1 MVIPQSLQVVTQ
13 VFMGPGEQSKKD
25 GIKEEGKLRQ
35 LLEVIGVFGICNEG
49 VLKGLLRTSPSPR
62 TSLCRKQTTA
72 GEPIVEDLPIC
83 IPKVLMPRKNID
95 LGKWATVAC
104 DQFESE
110 AEYWEAMAKHAGDS
124 PSALNIIFPE
134 VYLASVTGADP
145 SEDAKRIEKI
155 GQTMKQY
162 IADKV
167 FDEQPAAF
175 IALDRKTPCVPSRKG
190 LIMAVDLEQY
200 NYNCPVPTLIRPTE
214 KTIPARLPPRVA
226 IRKDASLELPHIIM
240 IIDDPDKTV
249 IEPLFAREGFTELD
263 YQVDLFRGAGS
274 VTGLRVN
281 NEGAEH
287 VISML
292 KELDSKERQAAAQA
306 GREPALLLIGDGNHS
321 LATAK
326 KTWDLL
332 KAKGEVDTE
341 CHPARFALVELQNLH
356 DGGVVFEP
364 IHRILEGGKTDELQ
378 SALEQA
384 WGTKGTPYSEPVPKH
399 AIVLVKSCKKE
410 DSVILVPPLDKL
422 PVVSMSEQVDAFA
435 SARSEVRIGY
445 VHGEEPVY
453 AACKDGHAVGILLP
467 SLDKSRFC
475 ETVHSIGTLP
485 RKAFS
490 MGEAN
495 EKRFYVEARN
505 ILPEAF

>member
-1 MVIPQSLQVVTQ
+1 MVLSKSLQVVTQ
-13 VFMGPGEQSKKD
+13 AFMGESPKKD
-25 GIKEEGKLRQ
+25 GIAKRPSEEGKLRQ
-35 LLEVIGVFGICNEG
+35 MLETIGVFGVCNEG
-49 VLKGLLRTSPSPR
+49 VLKLFGSPR
-62 TSLCRKQTTA
+62 RKQTTT
-72 GEPIVEDLPIC
+72 GEIIVENLPIC
-83 IPKVLMPRKNID
+83 IPKVLMPKKDVD
-95 LGKWATVAC
+95 LAKWATVAC

-110 AEYWEAMAKHAGDS
+110 PHYWEAMAKHAGDS
-124 PSALNIIFPE
+124 PSAMKIIFPE

-145 SEDAKRIEKI
+145 SEDTKRIEEI
-155 GQTMKQY
+155 GKTMKQY
-162 IADKV
+162 VADKV

-226 IRKDASLELPHIIM
+226 IRKDAPLELPHIIM
-240 IIDDPDKTV
+240 IIDDPDKSV
-249 IEPLFAREGFTELD
+249 IEPLFARGGLTEPE
-263 YQVDLFRGAGS
+263 YQVDLFQGAGS

-281 NEGAEH
+281 NAGAEH
-287 VISML
+287 IIDGL
-292 KELDSKERQAAAQA
+292 KELDRKERQAAARA

-326 KTWDLL
+326 KTWDML
-332 KAKGEVDTE
+332 KETGGVDLE

-356 DGGVVFEP
+356 DDGVVFEP
-364 IHRILEGGKTDELQ
+364 IHRILEGGNGDEVQ
-378 SALEQA
+378 AALEKA
-384 WGTKGTPYSEPVPKH
+384 WGIKAEPYSEPVPKH
-399 AIVLVKSCKKE
+399 AIVLVKNDKKE
-410 DSVILVPPLDKL
+410 DSLILVPPMDRL

-435 SARSEVRIGY
+435 SEHKEVRIGY

-467 SLDKSRFC
+467 SLDKTRFC

>member
-1 MVIPQSLQVVTQ
+1 LAKLAEDSEYNRQLAQLQVLTRMSLVEGYPEFDSHTNID
-13 VFMGPGEQSKKD
+13 K
-25 GIKEEGKLRQ
+25 GIPTL
-35 LLEVIGVFGICNEG
+35 V
-49 VLKGLLRTSPSPR
+49 
-62 TSLCRKQTTA
+62 RKQTTT
-72 GEPIVEDLPIC
+72 GEPIVGGLPIC
-83 IPKVLMPRKNID
+83 IPKVLMPRKDID
-95 LGKWATVAC
+95 FGKWATVAC

-110 AEYWEAMAKHAGDS
+110 PHYWEAMAKHVGDS
-124 PSALNIIFPE
+124 PSAMKIIFPE

-145 SEDAKRIEKI
+145 SEDVKRIELI

-162 IADKV
+162 VADNV

-214 KTIPARLPPRVA
+214 KTVPERLPPRVA
-226 IRKDASLELPHIIM
+226 IRKDAPLELPHIIM
-240 IIDDPDKTV
+240 IIDDPGKTV
-249 IEPLFAREGFTELD
+249 IEPLFTRAGLTVPE
-263 YQVDLFRGAGS
+263 YQVDLFQGAGS
-274 VTGLRVN
+274 ITGLRVN
-281 NEGAEH
+281 NLGTEH
-287 VISML
+287 VINTL
-292 KELDSKERQAAAQA
+292 KELDIKERQAAAEA

-332 KAKGEVDTE
+332 KGKDGVDTD

-356 DGGVVFEP
+356 DDGVVFEP
-364 IHRILEGGKTDELQ
+364 IHRILEGANVDEVQ
-378 SALEQA
+378 STLEQA
-384 WGTKGTPYSEPVPKH
+384 WAIKGKQYSEPVPNH
-399 AIVLVKSCKKE
+399 AIVLVKNGTKQ
-410 DSVILVPPLDKL
+410 DNVILVPPMDKL
-422 PVVSMSEQVDAFA
+422 PVVSMSEHVDAFA
-435 SARSEVRIGY
+435 SVHTEVRIGY

-490 MGEAN
+490 MGEAT
-495 EKRFYVEARN
+495 EKRFYIEARS